1 MDGSVTASVRGS
13 VLNSVRGSEKGSE
26 KGSPIKSELRSESSK
41 LKALKA
47 DIKNK
52 TYFKVL
58 LNPILTKL
66 DVAIGDLVHM
76 IGAHQHVEL
85 MSTLV

>member
-1 MDGSVTASVRGS
+1 MNSVKGSERGS
-13 VLNSVRGSEKGSE
+13 VKGSERGSE

-41 LKALKA
+41 QKLTSKLK
-47 DIKNK
+47 
-52 TYFKVL
+52 YFKVL

-76 IGAHQHVEL
+76 IGAHLQLDLNKEESKEGKTVNN
-85 MSTLV
+85 